1 MEMDDIGNLRSM
13 VWADSRARNAYL
25 TFADVIVFDVTY
37 KTNRF
42 LMPFAP
48 FTGVN
53 HHRQS
58 TLFGCALLADEKEKT
73 FTWLFQQWLKCMFGV
88 APGCII
94 THMDVAMRNGLRNIF
109 PKTCHRF
116 CSWHIHRHLIEHCA
130 GMRDSESDFCKDYN
144 KWFYKREIPDCE
156 KEWENFVDKY
166 GISENNWL
174 AKMWEL
180 RSHWVPAYFRETF
193 TAGMTSSS
201 RSESINL
208 FFDGYVNLSTTLPE
222 FVKQYAKAL
231 ADRRKKESEEDFRTK
246 SSNVVLISRN
256 KLEAQG
262 GKCYTRTMFNIFQSE
277 FKDSN
282 DCWYELLGENGNVTE
297 YSVGLSDD
305 EPWKWC
311 KVVYEESDEGVKAT
325 CACAKFETVG
335 ILCKHILRIMSLKR
349 LSCIPERYIL
359 NRWTIGARF
368 HIDGGVGIGEDDNDD
383 VTPVEKWYII
393 SKCQRVVE
401 VLESRKIV
409 YKKMDETLDAWLEEC
424 EQEKREKQN
433 ALSSSGSKVQ
443 SNFITESLDISIRDL
458 LVVKTKGR
466 PKAAS
471 RFKSP
476 LEVSQSELKKR
487 TCKKCGGKGHY
498 STTCNKKK
506 KMTTPKFEGEE
517 GEQQHEEERM
527 ED

>member
-1 MEMDDIGNLRSM
+1 
-13 VWADSRARNAYL
+13 
-25 TFADVIVFDVTY
+25 
-37 KTNRF
+37 
-42 LMPFAP
+42 
-48 FTGVN
+48 
-53 HHRQS
+53 
-58 TLFGCALLADEKEKT
+58 
-73 FTWLFQQWLKCMFGV
+73 
-88 APGCII
+88 
-94 THMDVAMRNGLRNIF
+94 
-109 PKTCHRF
+109 
-116 CSWHIHRHLIEHCA
+116 
-130 GMRDSESDFCKDYN
+130 
-144 KWFYKREIPDCE
+144 
-156 KEWENFVDKY
+156 
-166 GISENNWL
+166 
-174 AKMWEL
+174 MWEL

-201 RSESINL
+201 RSESINS
-208 FFDGYVNLSTTLPE
+208 FFDGYVNQSTTLPE

-246 SSNVVLISRN
+246 SSNAVLISRN

-282 DCWYELLGENGNVTE
+282 DCWYDLLGENGNVTE
-297 YSVGLSDD
+297 YSVGLSDE

-335 ILCKHILRIMSLKR
+335 ILCKHIIRIMSLKR

-368 HIDGGVGIGEDDNDD
+368 HVDGRVAIGEDDNDE
-383 VTPVEKWYII
+383 VTPVEKWYIL

-401 VLESRKIV
+401 VLESRKTV

-443 SNFITESLDISIRDL
+443 SNFITESLDISIRDP

-471 RFKSP
+471 RFKSL

-506 KMTTPKFEGEE
+506 KVTTPNFEGEE
-517 GEQQHEEERM
+517 GDQQHEEERM